1 MFLSCLHELCKPGF
15 YRLQYLLSCRPK
27 HSNYDKYHE
36 RDYSYGSEEVSRGSA
51 LSSSGVHH
59 KHKKS
64 SHRHRDYDDTQAYH
78 KRVRTSDEW
87 NDAPSPTPPKS
98 PKRSSKKHKSH
109 SSRYGGKDNYDG
121 DRTSLECTD
130 IHSFNFRASL
140 MSELTKKHNYKEE
153 LFRRG
158 AAESTSSNKNRELS
172 KTNGSSPKA
181 RKNSDPVPLEQI
193 QLPPERK
200 TTKSPDRKAESKTM
214 SIPTAVSSRIPL
226 PSNPPKPQGT
236 KRYRDSTPH
245 LPSADPNLPSGPTS
259 IKECSK
265 RTTLVDLPL
274 PPGFDAST
282 MSDIAR
288 SQFPNTQASSNPR
301 KSVRST
307 VLQRPKICE
316 QRSKT
321 RNNVTWGERSVTAF
335 ETLEQV
341 GEGTYGHVYKAR
353 DRITGEFKALKKVR
367 LENERE
373 GFPITAVREIKIL
386 RQLRH
391 ENIVNLCEIVTDKD
405 DATDFKKDRGAFFL
419 VFDYMDHDLYGL
431 LESGLVTFTEAHV
444 ASLMKQLMLGLHY
457 CHSRNFLHRDIK
469 CSNIL
474 INNRGQLKL
483 ADFGLARLYIAD
495 DKERPY
501 TNKVIT
507 LWYRPPELLLG
518 EERYGPAVD
527 IWSCGCILGELFTRK
542 PMFAANEEM
551 EQLEVICRVCGYPDN
566 LTWPDVDH
574 LPMYS
579 TFRPKQ
585 LYKRRLRQNYK
596 FLPTLALDLLDSML
610 YLDPRKRCSAREA
623 LDCPWL
629 RNIDP
634 TAIPP
639 PNMPTNQHCHEMW
652 SKKRRKV
659 MRHEQEIK
667 AQKLGI
673 EMRDPAGIAASASS
687 SSAQWA
693 AGKPSVRPVEQHMPN
708 AVSTAAESQ
717 SSASEGNTVR
727 RTFAPPSQPSSYPA
741 PPFQRTTKGTYT
753 AAEDG
758 QFSRA
763 AALDSGSSNLLTSLT
778 ELSSSSDLS
787 AQIRDLRALGECNPE
802 NLGALISDVLQ
813 TDPSILEQLQSL
825 IGPID
830 CVEDVSAVFAS
841 KLLSL
846 LTELAESEAMTT
858 TTNINDFNDVSIQT
872 ALPPPLQDQQH
883 LGDTTLVHHHPAR
896 AVNPRL
902 SSMGPQQTK
911 GD

>member
-1 MFLSCLHELCKPGF
+1 
-15 YRLQYLLSCRPK
+15 
-27 HSNYDKYHE
+27 
-36 RDYSYGSEEVSRGSA
+36 
-51 LSSSGVHH
+51 
-59 KHKKS
+59 
-64 SHRHRDYDDTQAYH
+64 
-78 KRVRTSDEW
+78 
-87 NDAPSPTPPKS
+87 
-98 PKRSSKKHKSH
+98 
-109 SSRYGGKDNYDG
+109 
-121 DRTSLECTD
+121 
-130 IHSFNFRASL
+130 

-153 LFRRG
+153 LFRKG
-158 AAESTSSNKNRELS
+158 TADSISANKSRELP
-172 KTNGSSPKA
+172 KANGSSPKT
-181 RKNSDPVPLEQI
+181 RKNSDLIPLEQI

-200 TTKSPDRKAESKTM
+200 TAKSPERKTESRTPAAP
-214 SIPTAVSSRIPL
+214 IPVSSRIPL

-245 LPSADPNLPSGPTS
+245 LPSADPNLPLGPTNM
-259 IKECSK
+259 KEGSK

-282 MSDIAR
+282 MSDLAR
-288 SQFPNTQASSNPR
+288 NQFPVTQSSSNPR
-301 KSVRST
+301 KSARSA
-307 VLQRPKICE
+307 VFQRPKICE

-321 RNNVTWGERSVTAF
+321 RNNITWGERSVTAF

-629 RNIDP
+629 RNVDP
-634 TAIPP
+634 AAIPP

-673 EMRDPAGIAASASS
+673 EMRDAAGVAAASMPSS
-687 SSAQWA
+687 SSQWA
-693 AGKPSVRPVEQHMPN
+693 TGKPN
-708 AVSTAAESQ
+708 T
-717 SSASEGNTVR
+717 ASELRPIDQQIPNNAGPATAEGQSGVNDGETVR
-727 RTFAPPSQPSSYPA
+727 RTFVPPSQPPSHPA
-741 PPFQRTTKGTYT
+741 PAFQRTMKEAHA

-758 QFSRA
+758 SFPGATAS
-763 AALDSGSSNLLTSLT
+763 DSGSSSLLTSLT

-802 NLGALISDVLQ
+802 NLGSLISDVLQ

-830 CVEDVSAVFAS
+830 CVEDVSAVFAN

-846 LTELAESEAMTT
+846 LTELAESESMAT
-858 TTNINDFNDVSIQT
+858 TTNMSDFNDVSIQT

-883 LGDTTLVHHHPAR
+883 PGDTALVHHQYNHPAR
-896 AVNPRL
+896 GVNPQL
-902 SSMGPQQTK
+902 SSMAPHQTK
-911 GD
+911 GG